1 GTVEAQKFLSCVYRL
16 REKSGFDFGVN
27 QVAEVLT
34 GAETEKVRKWDH
46 HDVSTYGIGK
56 EHSQNEWKLIGRE
69 LVRLGYLKQLP
80 EKFNVLQVSDEG
92 WIALKQRQPIVMAK
106 PIAVPK
112 PDKLRAE
119 KKYRTRSADLG
130 GIDC

>member
-1 GTVEAQKFLSCVYRL
+1 MRSCDGVAFFWRKVCAAECCACDNRLTPRETYDGTVEAQKFLSCVFRL

-27 QVAEVLT
+27 QIAEVLS

-69 LVRLGYLKQLP
+69 LVRLGYL
-80 EKFNVLQVSDEG
+80 
-92 WIALKQRQPIVMAK
+92 
-106 PIAVPK
+106 
-112 PDKLRAE
+112 
-119 KKYRTRSADLG
+119 
-130 GIDC
+130 